1 VVGEVVTGKGVP
13 HDVMPP
19 SDVCRSPDG
28 LKSLLSVLRRQVAS
42 EFQPRSQ
49 VVSDRHQSPLSG
61 LSFMTANVDTML
73 GYIIPIEPHSFFGA
87 NASKEAKC

>member
-1 VVGEVVTGKGVP
+1 MVAGEAVP
-13 HDVMPP
+13 HDVVSP
-19 SDVCRSPDG
+19 SDACRSPDG
-28 LKSLLSVLRRQVAS
+28 FKSLLSVVRRQVAS

-73 GYIIPIEPHSFFGA
+73 GYITPIEAHSFFGA
-87 NASKEAKC
+87 NAS